1 MRIERN
7 DWTGGPIR
15 NYATR
20 NTTSEYVIQLNCS
33 EVHTHASYKTT
44 RTWDKFNNHGTKI
57 HYELLKM
64 NYLLDE
70 LWLIANNSK
79 WFANGGNSISNN
91 LGLWKCFE
99 IYQNWNIDLTRKDI
113 QKKLMVFKS
122 DRKSLQNYAVQRKKD
137 HAWI

>member
-1 MRIERN
+1 MGQIQQSRN
-7 DWTGGPIR
+7 K
-15 NYATR
+15 
-20 NTTSEYVIQLNCS
+20 NTLWTSE
-33 EVHTHASYKTT
+33 
-44 RTWDKFNNHGTKI
+44 
-57 HYELLKM
+57 M